1 MSRRRPISPRSA
13 ACEQVTCDPD
23 TEKGRMP
30 IGYEHLRHPR
40 DIGPGL
46 VTPEVCHE
54 TPLEATRCA
63 FYAPIICRVMDNVDP
78 ALGHSSLGA

>member
-1 MSRRRPISPRSA
+1 
-13 ACEQVTCDPD
+13 
-23 TEKGRMP
+23 MP

-46 VTPEVCHE
+46 VTPEVRHE

-78 ALGHSSLGA
+78 ALGHSSPGAWMSHATTAARHYSRGAASRRGPV